1 MTMNPL
7 LPLSVLLALACP
19 ASAQEGARP
28 ARPTGAEDQA
38 EADSAAYVQLQ
49 SVGEFSELVARDRR
63 VSFAP
68 RTVAAAVREL
78 ERKESGNAARAA
90 ALMALGAA
98 HAVSERG
105 RIESHALEAE
115 LEVRQAAILA
125 LGELHSSDLNVLL
138 QLAGKRAAVAS
149 YALFALARSG
159 APAGL
164 AAVQDIAG
172 QAAHPLHA
180 AAREALGFALDPP
193 VESDVARAYFEL
205 RFDAARRFGLVDDQA
220 WPTLLV
226 EDLARDS
233 NFLSRLVYRAAAD
246 LNRAGIKDH
255 LLEVTLAGG
264 APERLRGVV
273 AAMPTELSRMIEEDL
288 YVPTDRREWEALLDE
303 IERRGIEA
311 LCVPILRR
319 AWTDPAA
326 RTKALQL
333 LARARAPGALELV
346 ELGLRAADPA
356 ARAAAVHALAYAP
369 SDKALPLLAGFEKD
383 EDQRVQRA
391 TLVVQYRLGSED
403 ASAKLRE
410 ALDIDATQRAIGEAS
425 RPKAAPSS
433 ERPARG
439 GRGGA
444 GAEKAPQDAGAK
456 APDKPREGA
465 KTKSAEDAPKLT
477 PYSREALQW
486 VEALLPAAADRR
498 VRDLLAVARARTPD
512 ALRQRVDTELAWH
525 GDARSRAALRDVLR
539 RQRPSGAAG
548 ARAVM
553 ALGRGAGLADIE
565 LLRELFPLGD
575 EPEVDVE
582 LALALIAAR
591 EAAVLPLLRAAVWS
605 EPWNRSVLAGALVL
619 HHGGIEALRA
629 EVARPP
635 AGINDRDLRRVGFA
649 LGEWGGAVEVDRLA
663 GRVSA
668 ADPALQGALLGALST
683 RSR

>member
-7 LPLSVLLALACP
+7 LPLTALLALACP
-19 ASAQEGARP
+19 ASAQAPVSP
-28 ARPTGAEDQA
+28 ARPVSADEQAPAEQ
-38 EADSAAYVQLQ
+38 SPYVQLQ
-49 SVGEFSELVARDRR
+49 SVGEFAELVARDRR

-78 ERKESGNAARAA
+78 ERKDAGNAARAA

-125 LGELHSSDLNVLL
+125 LGEQRSADIGVLL
-138 QLAGKRAAVAS
+138 QLGGKRAAVAS

-159 APAGL
+159 VPAGL
-164 AAVQDIAG
+164 AAVQEIAG
-172 QAAHPLHA
+172 QAAHPLNA

-220 WPTLLV
+220 WPTLLA

-233 NFLSRLVYRAAAD
+233 NFLSRVVYRAAAD
-246 LNRAGIKDH
+246 LNRAGVKDH

-264 APERLRGVV
+264 SPERLRGVV
-273 AAMPTELSRMIEEDL
+273 AAMPTELARMLEEDL
-288 YVPTDRREWEALLDE
+288 YAPTDRREWEALLDE

-326 RTKALQL
+326 RTKALHL

-346 ELGLRAADPA
+346 ELGLRAADPL
-356 ARAAAVHALAYAP
+356 ARASAVHALAYAP
-369 SDKALPLLAGFEKD
+369 SDKALPLLAGFESD
-383 EDQRVQRA
+383 VDPLVQRA
-391 TLVVQYRLGSED
+391 ALVVQYRLGSED

-410 ALDIDATQRAIGEAS
+410 VLEIDSTQRAIGEAS
-425 RPKAAPSS
+425 RPKAAPNA

-439 GRGGA
+439 GRGA
-444 GAEKAPQDAGAK
+444 GGGDKAA
-456 APDKPREGA
+456 DKPREPA
-465 KTKSAEDAPKLT
+465 KPRASEDAPKLT

-486 VEALLPAAADRR
+486 IEALLPATADRR
-498 VRDLLAVARARTPD
+498 VRDLLVVARVRTPD

-553 ALGRGAGLADIE
+553 ALARGAGLADIE

>member
-1 MTMNPL
+1 MNPL

-19 ASAQEGARP
+19 ASAQAPVRP
-28 ARPTGAEDQA
+28 ARPASADEQALAE
-38 EADSAAYVQLQ
+38 SSPYVRLQ
-49 SVGEFSELVARDRR
+49 SVAEFAELVARDRR
-63 VSFAP
+63 ISFGP
-68 RTVAAAVREL
+68 RTVAAAIREL
-78 ERKESGNAARAA
+78 ERKDAGNSARAA

-98 HAVSERG
+98 RAVSERG

-125 LGELHSSDLNVLL
+125 LGELHSADLAVLL

-149 YALFALARSG
+149 FALFALVRSG
-159 APAGL
+159 APEGL
-164 AAVQDIAG
+164 AAVQEIAG

-180 AAREALGFALDPP
+180 TAREALGFALDPP

-205 RFDAARRFGLVDDQA
+205 RFEAARRFGLVDDQA

-233 NFLSRLVYRAAAD
+233 SFLSRVVYRAAAD

-273 AAMPTELSRMIEEDL
+273 AAMPAELSRMIEEDL
-288 YVPTDRREWEALLDE
+288 YIPTDRREWEALLEE

-326 RTKALQL
+326 RTKAML
-333 LARARAPGALELV
+333 LLSRARAPGALELV

-356 ARAAAVHALAYAP
+356 ARVIAVHALAYAP
-369 SDKALPLLAGFEKD
+369 SDKALPLLAGFESD
-383 EDQRVQRA
+383 EDLGVQRA

-403 ASAKLRE
+403 ASSKLRE
-410 ALDIDATQRAIGEAS
+410 ALEIDATQRAIGEAS
-425 RPKAAPSS
+425 RPKAAAGS

-439 GRGGA
+439 GRGAGGA
-444 GAEKAPQDAGAK
+444 DKAAAEPGQKAG
-456 APDKPREGA
+456 DKPRDAA
-465 KTKSAEDAPKLT
+465 KSKAASDAPKLT
-477 PYSREALQW
+477 PYPREALQW
-486 VEALLPAAADRR
+486 VEALLPAAGDRR
-498 VRDLLAVARARTPD
+498 VRDLLSVARARTPD

-525 GDARSRAALRDVLR
+525 GDARARAALREVLR

-591 EAAVLPLLRAAVWS
+591 EAAVLPLLRSAVWS

>member
-1 MTMNPL
+1 MDMNPL
-7 LPLSVLLALACP
+7 LPLTALLALTFS
-19 ASAQEGARP
+19 ASAQESARP
-28 ARPTGAEDQA
+28 ARPAGVDEPSGETVSVYA
-38 EADSAAYVQLQ
+38 QLQ
-49 SVGEFSELVARDRR
+49 AVGEFAELVERDRR
-63 VSFAP
+63 ISFGP
-68 RTVAAAVREL
+68 RTLGAAVREL
-78 ERKESGNAARAA
+78 ERQDATNSTRAA
-90 ALMALGAA
+90 ALLALGAA
-98 HAVSERG
+98 RAVSERG

-125 LGELHSSDLNVLL
+125 LGELHSSDVAVLL
-138 QLAGKRAAVAS
+138 QLVGKRAAIAG

-164 AAVQDIAG
+164 AAVQEIAS
-172 QAAHPLHA
+172 QSAHPLHA

-193 VESDVARAYFEL
+193 VESDVARVYLEL

-233 NFLSRLVYRAAAD
+233 RFLSLLVYRAAAD

-273 AAMPTELSRMIEEDL
+273 AALPTELSRLIEADL
-288 YVPTDRREWEALLDE
+288 YVPTERREWDALLDE

-311 LCVPILRR
+311 LCLPILRR
-319 AWTDPAA
+319 AWTDPGV
-326 RTKALQL
+326 RVKALQL
-333 LARARAPGALELV
+333 LARARAPASLELV

-356 ARAAAVHALAYAP
+356 SRAAAVHALAYFP
-369 SDKALPLLAGFEKD
+369 SDKALPLLAELEND
-383 EDQRVQRA
+383 EELAVRSA

-403 ASAKLRE
+403 AAAKLRE
-410 ALDIDATQRAIGEAS
+410 VLEVELTQRAIGEAN
-425 RPKAAPSS
+425 RPKTAPGA

-439 GRGGA
+439 GARAPAAGDKRREPATSKPADGA
-444 GAEKAPQDAGAK
+444 
-456 APDKPREGA
+456 
-465 KTKSAEDAPKLT
+465 TKLT
-477 PYSREALQW
+477 PYPREALQW

-498 VRDLLAVARARTPD
+498 IRDLLAVARTRTPG
-512 ALRQRVDTELAWH
+512 ALRQRVDAELAWH

-539 RQRPSGAAG
+539 RQRPHGAAG

-553 ALGRGAGLADIE
+553 ALGRGAGLADLE

-582 LALALIAAR
+582 LALALIASR
-591 EAAVLPLLRAAVWS
+591 DAAVQPLLRAALWS
-605 EPWNRSVLAGALVL
+605 EPWNRSVLAGALML
-619 HHGGIEALRA
+619 HQGGIEALRS

-635 AGINDRDLRRVGFA
+635 SGITDRDLRRVGFA

-683 RSR
+683 RTR